1 MIVFIIIDL
10 KKNIEYVVHIKS
22 NSQSYDRY
30 ILPFKNFM
38 STLIVL
44 GSLLVKVC

>member
-10 KKNIEYVVHIKS
+10 KKNIEYVVFIKS
-22 NSQSYDRY
+22 NSQSNDRY

-38 STLIVL
+38 SILIVL